1 MEPSPA
7 TGGSETTRLV
17 SPRDRGGAGGGLRL
31 KSLFTEPSEPL
42 PEEPKPVEM
51 SFHHCHRDPLPQPG
65 LTPERLQAQ
74 RQLCAACAVCCVF
87 MAGEVVDV
95 GSMMGSLFSL
105 WLSTRPATRTMT
117 FGWHRSEWPL
127 CCTRPGPTTATGPGG
142 QSMHRWRRGLGSPCP
157 WGTPASGRPLST
169 CWGTFCRALGCWPP
183 PSSSTSSLNTRQL
196 TPSAPFS
203 SPSVLL
209 DPPLPPSEMFSAS
222 SWKVPPEMW
231 GLNLCGIPC
240 CQCQEFGQ
248 PTSCTCGPLRLLTML
263 PPHTWPLPSSAF
275 SATTSNVASLMVGWL
290 LPPALLAPA
299 LLAVILDPAPS
310 PARSPTVYRISSQ
323 NHTRQPRLHWQLP
336 TRPFQLKA
344 LREQAPDAQAQR
356 PWLTGPAAP
365 RHVRSSRTG
374 ARTRVPCIGRRTLN
388 HCATR
393 EARSDLFSQGNIFK
407 EFIQEKVSV
416 KSSGPDI

>member
-87 MAGEVVDV
+87 MAGEVVGGYLAHSLAIMTDAAHLLADV

-142 QSMHRWRRGLGSPCP
+142 QTMHRWRRGPGSPCP
-157 WGTPASGRPLST
+157 WGTPASGRPLCT

-222 SWKVPPEMW
+222 SWKVPPEVW

-248 PTSCTCGPLRLLTML
+248 PTSCTCGPSRLLTML
-263 PPHTWPLPSSAF
+263 PPHTWPLTPRLTLKPSWLKPHPGSTPGLDSPALPCRSSSTSLRWPSACAAGSPPKPEPRPHPHPTARPRLSPGL
-275 SATTSNVASLMVGWL
+275 SAAASLLTEKGRSWVRTL
-290 LPPALLAPA
+290 PLCPLPPANP
-299 LLAVILDPAPS
+299 PTPQ
-310 PARSPTVYRISSQ
+310 PQWARPKCV
-323 NHTRQPRLHWQLP
+323 WGV
-336 TRPFQLKA
+336 
-344 LREQAPDAQAQR
+344 
-356 PWLTGPAAP
+356 GP
-365 RHVRSSRTG
+365 G
-374 ARTRVPCIGRRTLN
+374 
-388 HCATR
+388 
-393 EARSDLFSQGNIFK
+393 
-407 EFIQEKVSV
+407 
-416 KSSGPDI
+416 SG